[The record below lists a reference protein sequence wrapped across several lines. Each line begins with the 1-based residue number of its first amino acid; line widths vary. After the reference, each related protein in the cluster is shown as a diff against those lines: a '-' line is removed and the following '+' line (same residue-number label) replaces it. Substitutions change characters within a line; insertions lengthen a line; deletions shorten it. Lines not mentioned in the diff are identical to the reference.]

1 MDTST
6 KQDSTDVMLA
16 DKAKEIIRLM
26 MTHLPTEGDSEE
38 VSYSYLDAETERN
51 FEIRRFESYKDDGT
65 PYKRFFM
72 SEFVPNGR
80 LCKLNSKGHVVDAW
94 DEPLIK
100 QLEEK
105 FGPNSLMTRLRAADI
120 DPDRMVKMGGGLG
133 VGSRFHPSLEVC
145 ASEIAQ
151 ALHTNLRYEYFQP
164 LSEQERIKLEFQQ
177 ARMTHVY
184 WKQEQRRQMQAEALG
199 EGIFKGC
206 SNMRGATLPKD
217 IKDAILAYLNQ
228 PSQEGW
234 LEIRGY
240 IVTGMGTLWQAW
252 CAHDPLAPRGGNQGF
267 PDSNT
272 LVTAIRAAVE
282 RRAVEIQ
289 ERLDN
294 SSPRGLRL
302 A

>member
-120 DPDRMVKMGGGLG
+120 DPDRMVHPKSHRLYIPISATSIS
-133 VGSRFHPSLEVC
+133 SRFRSRNE
-145 ASEIAQ
+145 S
-151 ALHTNLRYEYFQP
+151 
-164 LSEQERIKLEFQQ
+164 S
-177 ARMTHVY
+177 
-184 WKQEQRRQMQAEALG
+184 
-199 EGIFKGC
+199 
-206 SNMRGATLPKD
+206 SNFSRH
-217 IKDAILAYLNQ
+217 
-228 PSQEGW
+228 E
-234 LEIRGY
+234 
-240 IVTGMGTLWQAW
+240 
-252 CAHDPLAPRGGNQGF
+252 
-267 PDSNT
+267 
-272 LVTAIRAAVE
+272 
-282 RRAVEIQ
+282 
-289 ERLDN
+289 
-294 SSPRGLRL
+294 
-302 A
+302 